1 MVDTFVTPGGEAF
14 DTLEGREAHPRA
26 IRRLMERARALYD
39 ITCADLTEAKEVVA
53 LEVLRHADSIF
64 IVSSSDAA
72 SLDMVKYKARWLR
85 TIDLGHNSGL
95 LLRRVPGGSSPAEAE
110 ERTGLPVCATVDSGE
125 QLRNFAAWLAA
136 TRNPKCLETA
146 QQLTA

>member
-1 MVDTFVTPGGEAF
+1 MSWAAARVFGSFLKRKVPDLSTTF
-14 DTLEGREAHPRA
+14 
-26 IRRLMERARALYD
+26 YS

-72 SLDMVKYKARWLR
+72 SLDMVRYKARWLR

-110 ERTGLPVCATVDSGE
+110 ERTGLPVCATVNSGE
-125 QLRNFAAWLAA
+125 QIRNFAAWLAA
-136 TRNPKCLETA
+136 TRNPKCLEAA